1 VRYFGWDLPMEFAL
15 CLRMRKNNIESVT
28 IGNKGVGF
36 ETFRDNCS
44 TFVYV
49 PIIMKKAGTIEIVIR
64 HPAN

>member
-1 VRYFGWDLPMEFAL
+1 MGFAL
-15 CLRMRKNNIESVT
+15 CLRMRKNNIKSVT

-36 ETFRDNCS
+36 ETFRDNYS

-49 PIIMKKAGTIEIVIR
+49 PIIMERAGTVDVIIK